1 MADSFFFTLDE
12 AITQILEEEDDD
24 FFGKDSALD
33 SDSASL
39 TVGNKRPRVQCA
51 EFADK
56 EGSGAGDDD
65 AEDPHFLHSDIYSR
79 SATSSYLH

>member
-1 MADSFFFTLDE
+1 MSNWRILLFTLDE
-12 AITQILEEEDDD
+12 PTTQILEDNDL
-24 FFGKDSALD
+24 FGKDSALD